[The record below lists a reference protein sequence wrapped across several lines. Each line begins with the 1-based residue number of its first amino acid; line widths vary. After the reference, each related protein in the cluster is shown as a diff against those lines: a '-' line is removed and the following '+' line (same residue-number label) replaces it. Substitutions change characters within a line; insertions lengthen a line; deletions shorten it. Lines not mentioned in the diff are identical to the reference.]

1 MNALT
6 LDRVARQVA
15 TPSSRRS
22 TLALG
27 AVMAATLAR
36 PAAGKAGKAGKK
48 AKKQARKRCQQQ
60 VAQCQDVLPGLCAG
74 DPNCLGLLRCC
85 DLFGQCNTTGALACF
100 ASSGQ

>member
-27 AVMAATLAR
+27 AVMAAFAG
-36 PAAGKAGKAGKK
+36 PALGKASKAGKK
-48 AKKQARKRCQQQ
+48 GKKQARKRCQQQ

-74 DPNCLGLLRCC
+74 DPSCLGLLSCC
-85 DLFGQCNTTGALACF
+85 DLFGQCNTTVALACF
-100 ASSGQ
+100 AGGGQ